1 MVQPI
6 ALLSVYDKANLLDLA
21 QGLSKAGV
29 RLLGSGGTAKK
40 IREAGIVIEDV
51 ADITKAPEML
61 GGRVKTL
68 HPAVHGGILARSIPS
83 DEQDLNAQGISP
95 ISIVVCNLYPFTSTI
110 SKPGCTIADAVEE
123 IDIGGVTL
131 LRAAAKNH
139 ERVSILSDPADYAEF
154 LSAWEKGQGDV
165 GQSLR
170 SKLALKAFEMTATY
184 DETIS
189 AYFREQYASAELPKE
204 KLAGSVQ
211 RIALRYG
218 ANPHQKPA
226 EAFVTDGALPF
237 KVLCGSPGYINLLD
251 ALNSYSLVK
260 ELKEALSLPAAASFK
275 HVSPA
280 GAAVGLALDETEKK
294 VYGVDDL
301 KEPLTPLACAYARAR
316 GADRMSSFG
325 DFIALSDPC
334 DLATARIISRE
345 VSDGIIAPG
354 YTPEALDVLSKKKAG
369 KYCVLEIDPAY
380 TPSEIETKQV
390 YGISLRQKRNNA
402 KIDAQLFSNLVT
414 VNKELPNSALTDLI
428 LATLALKYTQSN
440 SVAYAFHG
448 AIIGIGAGQQ
458 SRIHC
463 TRLAGSKADIWWLR
477 HHPRVLALPF
487 KKGVKRADKAN
498 AIDLFVSGEV
508 LEGAEKDA
516 WTALF
521 SEDEAGL
528 AAIKELTEEEKKD
541 WGKKLDDVACSS
553 DAFFPFPDNVHR
565 ARRSGVKYLAAP
577 SGSVMDQEC
586 IKAADEHG
594 IVFAHTSLRLFHH

>member
-1 MVQPI
+1 MSPPI
-6 ALLSVYDKANLLDLA
+6 ALLSVYDKTDLLDFA
-21 QGLSKAGV
+21 KGLSSAGV

-40 IREAGIVIEDV
+40 IRDAGIPIEDV
-51 ADITKAPEML
+51 SDITKAPEML

-83 DEQDLNAQGISP
+83 DEQDLASQGIAP

-110 SKPGCTIADAVEE
+110 SQPNCTLADAVEE

-139 ERVSILSDPADYAEF
+139 ARVSVISDPADYIEF
-154 LSAWEKGQGDV
+154 LEAWKAGGGDV
-165 GQSLR
+165 GQNIR
-170 SKLALKAFEMTATY
+170 SKLALKAFEMTAQY
-184 DETIS
+184 DEAIS
-189 AYFREQYASAELPKE
+189 GYFREQYASAELPKD
-204 KLAGSVQ
+204 KLAGAVQ

-226 EAFVTDGALPF
+226 QAFVSHGELPF

-251 ALNSYSLVK
+251 ALNSYALVK
-260 ELKEALSLPAAASFK
+260 ELQEALGLPAAASFK

-280 GAAVGLALDETEKK
+280 GAAVGIELDETEKK

-325 DFIALSDPC
+325 DFIGLSAPC
-334 DLATARIISRE
+334 DLATAKIISRE

-354 YTPEALDVLSKKKAG
+354 YTPEALDVLSKKKGG
-369 KYCVLEIDPAY
+369 KYCVLEIDPTY
-380 TPSEIETKQV
+380 TPDEVETKQV
-390 YGISLRQKRNNA
+390 YGVHLQQRRNNA
-402 KIDAQLFSNLVT
+402 KIDAALFNNIVT
-414 VNKELPNSALTDLI
+414 KSTELPSAAQTDLI

-440 SVAYAFHG
+440 SVAYAKHG
-448 AIIGIGAGQQ
+448 ALIGLGAGQQ

-487 KKGVKRADKAN
+487 KKGVKRAEKAN
-498 AIDLFVSGEV
+498 AIDLFVGGEV
-508 LEGAEKDA
+508 LEGGEKAQWESMFEGTVEPLSAQEKAE
-516 WTALF
+516 W
-521 SEDEAGL
+521 
-528 AAIKELTEEEKKD
+528 AAQ
-541 WGKKLDDVACSS
+541 LDGVACSS
-553 DAFFPFPDNVHR
+553 DAFFPFADNVHR
-565 ARRSGVKYLAAP
+565 ARKSGVRYLAAP
-577 SGSVMDQEC
+577 SGSVMDAEC

-594 IVFAHTSLRLFHH
+594 IVFAHTTLRLFHH